1 MANAKLLDGKVV
13 IVTGAGRGIG
23 REIALLAAA
32 EGAKVVVNDPGGA
45 ADGAGNDAAPAEQVV
60 EEIKK
65 RGGTAVA
72 NFETVAEAIPASKI
86 VKQAVDTFGK
96 LDGVVNNA
104 GILRDAIFHR
114 MSVDAFEAVIKVHL
128 MGSFYV
134 SHAAA
139 RLFKEQESGAFVHF
153 TSTSGLIG
161 NFGQANYAAAKLGI
175 VGLSKSIALDM
186 SRFHVRSNC
195 ISPFA
200 WSRLIGTIPTET
212 PEEKARVERMQRMTA
227 DKIAPLSVYL
237 LGDAAKDVTGQI
249 FAVRMN
255 EIFLMGQS
263 RPIRSVHRGE
273 GWTPQTIAEQ
283 GMPALKGSFY
293 KLDRSAD
300 IFNWDPV

>member
-1 MANAKLLDGKVV
+1 MTKSLHDKVI

-23 REIALLAAA
+23 REIALLCAA
-32 EGAKVVVNDPGGA
+32 EGAKVVVNDPGVA
-45 ADGAGNDAAPAEQVV
+45 SDGSGTSAAPAEEVV
-60 EEIKK
+60 DEIRK

-86 VKQAVDTFGK
+86 VKTATDHFGR

-104 GILRDAIFHR
+104 GILRDMIFHK
-114 MSVDAFEAVIKVHL
+114 MSIEAFEAVIKVHL

-134 SHAAA
+134 SHSAA
-139 RLFKEQESGAFVHF
+139 RLFREQESGSFVHF

-161 NFGQANYAAAKLGI
+161 NYGQANYAAAKLGI

-186 SRFHVRSNC
+186 SRFNVRSNC

-200 WSRLIGTIPTET
+200 WSRMIGTIPTET
-212 PEEKARVERMQRMTA
+212 EAEKERVERMKQMGPE
-227 DKIAPLSVYL
+227 KIAPVAAYL
-237 LGDAAKDVTGQI
+237 LSDAANDVTGQI

-255 EIFLMGQS
+255 EIVLMGQS
-263 RPIRSVHRGE
+263 RPLRSVHRGE
-273 GWTPQTIAEQ
+273 GWTPQTIAEHA
-283 GMPALKGSFY
+283 MPALKPSFY

-300 IFNWDPV
+300 VFGWDPI

>member
-1 MANAKLLDGKVV
+1 MAKALDGKVI

-23 REIALLAAA
+23 REIALLAAR
-32 EGAKVVVNDPGGA
+32 EGAKVVVNDPGVA
-45 ADGAGNDAAPAEQVV
+45 SDGSGTDAAPAEQVV

-65 RGGTAVA
+65 EGGTAVA

-86 VKQAVDTFGK
+86 VKQAVDTYGK

-114 MSVDAFEAVIKVHL
+114 MSIDAFEQVIKVHL
-128 MGSFYV
+128 MGTFYV

-139 RLFKEQESGAFVHF
+139 RLFREQESGSFVHF

-186 SRFHVRSNC
+186 QRFNVRSNC
-195 ISPFA
+195 VSPFA

-212 PEEKARVERMQRMTA
+212 EAEKARVARMQQMGPE
-227 DKIAPLSVYL
+227 KIAPLSVYL
-237 LGDAAKDVTGQI
+237 LGDAAKEVSGQI

-263 RPIRSVHRGE
+263 RPIRSVHRDG
-273 GWTPQTIAEQ
+273 GWTCESLAEH

>member
-1 MANAKLLDGKVV
+1 MAKSLDGKVV

-60 EEIKK
+60 EEIRK

-86 VKQAVDTFGK
+86 VKQAVDTYGK

-114 MSVDAFEAVIKVHL
+114 MSVDAFESVIKVHL

-139 RLFKEQESGAFVHF
+139 RLFKEQDSGAFVHF

-175 VGLSKSIALDM
+175 IGLSKSIALDM

-273 GWTPQTIAEQ
+273 GWTPQTIAEH

-300 IFNWDPV
+300 IFSWDPV

>member
-1 MANAKLLDGKVV
+1 MAKSLDGKVV

-60 EEIKK
+60 EEIRK

-86 VKQAVDTFGK
+86 VKQAVDTYGK

-114 MSVDAFEAVIKVHL
+114 MSVDAFESVIKVHL

-139 RLFKEQESGAFVHF
+139 RLFKEQDSGAFVHF

-273 GWTPQTIAEQ
+273 GWTPQTIAEHA
-283 GMPALKGSFY
+283 MPAMKGSFY

-300 IFNWDPV
+300 VFTWDPV